1 MKRELNWGEPGDGQC
16 KNDTFAMEGLCSL
29 IFKAI
34 WNKQYMQAF
43 AAVVFGWS
51 FFGGLFFRKQ
61 WIFVI
66 DSSFCGFLLA
76 LGADVDAV

>member
-1 MKRELNWGEPGDGQC
+1 
-16 KNDTFAMEGLCSL
+16 
-29 IFKAI
+29 
-34 WNKQYMQAF
+34 MQAF